1 MAYHGSNTKNA
12 IFYNFLIG
20 QNHPSDPKFL
30 PLAISKHPQLPQK
43 APFWK
48 AWPHH
53 SQLTML
59 PVFEGR
65 GGAGEEADS
74 ADSPAARSN
83 SKALL
88 KGSES
93 VWTWC
98 RVGVHTGCVVGC
110 FFLIM
115 KKRAEVE
122 LTKKFT
128 RNLRQSTRDGS
139 EDSIC
144 GSKHVWAG

>member
-1 MAYHGSNTKNA
+1 
-12 IFYNFLIG
+12 
-20 QNHPSDPKFL
+20 
-30 PLAISKHPQLPQK
+30 
-43 APFWK
+43 
-48 AWPHH
+48 
-53 SQLTML
+53 ML

-128 RNLRQSTRDGS
+128 RKLRQSTRDGS

-144 GSKHVWAG
+144 GSKHV

>member
-128 RNLRQSTRDGS
+128 RKLRQSTRDGS